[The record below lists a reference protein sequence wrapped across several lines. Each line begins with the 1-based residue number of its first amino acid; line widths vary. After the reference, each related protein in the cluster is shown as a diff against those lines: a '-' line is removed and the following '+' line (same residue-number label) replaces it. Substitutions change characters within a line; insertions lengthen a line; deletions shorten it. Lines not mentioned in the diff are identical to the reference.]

1 MEFIDNL
8 SEKEKIEYVSFG
20 SGGLLLVIALAVFF
34 MGSQG
39 IGGALFLAG
48 LGVAFIPYGVYTY
61 LQTKKYKAMERE
73 FPGFLRN
80 LSESRK
86 SGMSLPNAFENAAK
100 TDYGRLNDDVR
111 KAADQLS
118 WGIPFPEVMERFQN
132 RMEGS
137 SLIKRSISIIMQ
149 SYEAGGDISETMDA
163 IAQDASKIKEAERER
178 KAVLQQQVLIIYAI
192 YFLFV
197 GILLALYYILVPLLD
212 ISGGGFI
219 GTPPNFCTEGA
230 SAICSMCPIFGLDP
244 DPNAKLCYYKAIF
257 LLMLMVEGVF
267 NGLVAGEIGS
277 GKVSAGVKHIMLM
290 APTGFIIYIG
300 VMTIMG

>member
-1 MEFIDNL
+1 MDAFDDL
-8 SEKEKIEYVSFG
+8 SKQEKIEYASFG
-20 SGGLLLVIALAVFF
+20 SGGIIIILALIIFF
-34 MGSQG
+34 TGMQG
-39 IGGALFLAG
+39 IGGALVFAG
-48 LGVAFIPYGVYTY
+48 LGVAFVPYGVYTY
-61 LQTKKYKAMERE
+61 LQTKKVQSMERE

-86 SGMSLPNAFENAAK
+86 SGMSIPKAFQNAAN
-100 TDYGRLNDDVR
+100 TNYGRLDDDVR

-118 WGIPFPEVMERFQN
+118 WGIPFPEVMDRFKK
-132 RMEGS
+132 RMGPS

-163 IAQDASKIKEAERER
+163 IAQDASKIKDAESER

-212 ISGGGFI
+212 IGGGGFI
-219 GTPPNFCTEGA
+219 GSPPNFCQQGA
-230 SAICSMCPIFGLDP
+230 SALCSMCPVFGLDP
-244 DPNAKLCYYKAIF
+244 DPNAKLCYYKVLF

-277 GKVSAGVKHIMLM
+277 GKVSAGLKHIMLM
-290 APTGFIIYIG
+290 APAGFIIYVG
-300 VMTIMG
+300 VLSLLG